1 MIDVKNLLLTDEN
14 PRLDLDEAKEEHMYI
29 YKQLVID
36 QREKLINL
44 AGDIL
49 NKGLSP
55 LDNFAVY
62 PSPTND
68 NYYRVAEGNRRLA
81 AIISLNNP
89 SLLKHIDQSL
99 FLRLESII
107 KKSDKTPPK
116 QVACV
121 IYPKWEDEE
130 LQYWIQNRHLGSNE
144 GRGLSQWDAIQKAR
158 YRRNQKGKDALLDFW
173 DFLEENNYLSWE
185 EINAVSKTNWERILG
200 SKGQLFFGITKKGDS
215 YNIVENDLDLF
226 KRKIRTAITKLKDET
241 VAIVYDQ
248 SKVESF
254 LNEVADELGLTPNEE
269 QISISLPIIKPNS
282 NVEQDKPK
290 EDDDK
295 ELNTKDLRDFKKPK
309 TQPKFR
315 NDIFHNSTTII
326 PKAHKLKSSNARI
339 NSIIKELK
347 KLEVDE
353 HPNACAALLRLLF
366 ELSAKHYIEINEIPV
381 RGQSM
386 DELDFSYVI
395 TSASDH
401 MSGISTLEKGNKQL
415 IKKEKDMI
423 RQIFNGYMHSF
434 ESYPSSHTLKQIFKS
449 HEQFISLCL
458 AENK

>member
-29 YKQLVID
+29 YKQIVID
-36 QREKLINL
+36 QKDKLINL
-44 AGDIL
+44 ADDIL

-62 PSPTND
+62 PDSTNG

-89 SLLKHIDQSL
+89 LLLKQIDQSL
-99 FLRLESII
+99 FLKLETII
-107 KKSDKTPPK
+107 KKTDKTPPR

-121 IYPKWEDEE
+121 IYPKWEDQD

-144 GRGLSQWDAIQKAR
+144 GRGLSQWDSIQKAR
-158 YRRNQKGKDALLDFW
+158 YRRNQEGKDALLDFW

-200 SKGQLFFGITKKGDS
+200 RKGQLFFGINKKGDS
-215 YNIVENDLDLF
+215 YEIVENDLDLF
-226 KRKIRTAITKLKDET
+226 KRKIRTAITKLKHET

-248 SKVESF
+248 NKVESF
-254 LNEVADELGLTPNEE
+254 LNEVADELGLTPDQK
-269 QISISLPIIKPNS
+269 QISMPLPSIKTES
-282 NVEQDKPK
+282 STEGDKSKGDDNKKLNK
-290 EDDDK
+290 EGS
-295 ELNTKDLRDFKKPK
+295 KDLEKSKPQLEFK
-309 TQPKFR
+309 

-326 PKAHKLKSSNARI
+326 PKAHKLKSSNTRI

-347 KLEVDE
+347 KLEVEE

-366 ELSAKHYIEINEIPV
+366 ELSAKHYIEINNISV
-381 RGQSM
+381 N
-386 DELDFSYVI
+386 DESIEKLDFNYAI
-395 TSASDH
+395 TLASDH
-401 MSGISTLEKGNKQL
+401 MSRINAIEKGNKQL

-434 ESYPSSHTLKQIFKS
+434 ENYPSSHALKQIFKS

-458 AENK
+458 AERK